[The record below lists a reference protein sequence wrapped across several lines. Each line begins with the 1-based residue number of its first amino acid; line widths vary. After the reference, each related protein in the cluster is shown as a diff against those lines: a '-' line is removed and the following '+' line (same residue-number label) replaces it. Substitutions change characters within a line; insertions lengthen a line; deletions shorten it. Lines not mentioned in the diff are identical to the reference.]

1 MCAED
6 ENACHVLFNL
16 TYYLAKQEWSLSD
29 FFNLLKLQEKNCA
42 PVIKECYRNDRAVG
56 NFLDV
61 IGKVTMDS
69 LRKDLANTHY
79 FCILSDGST
88 DSSVI
93 KEELVYLLFLKSG
106 KPLWKF
112 LSIESANNANAED
125 IIECI
130 MTAFE
135 RIGILD
141 FQKRIMELNVDG
153 ASVNT
158 GVHNGVGVLIQAD
171 SPWLQVIHCF
181 NHLELAVKDAFKNKN
196 FNKIVEMLMKFYYL
210 YQKSSKHL

>member
-1 MCAED
+1 M
-6 ENACHVLFNL
+6 
-16 TYYLAKQEWSLSD
+16 
-29 FFNLLKLQEKNCA
+29 KLQEKNCT
-42 PVIKECYRNDRAVG
+42 PGIKECYRNDRAAG

-69 LRKDLANTHY
+69 LQKDLANAHY
-79 FCILSDGST
+79 FCVLSDGSN

-93 KEELVYLLFLKSG
+93 EEKLVYLLFLKSG
-106 KPLWKF
+106 KPLLKF
-112 LSIESANNANAED
+112 LSIEPANNANAEG

-130 MTAFE
+130 KTAFE

-141 FQKRIMELNVDG
+141 FQKRIMGLNADG

-158 GVHNGVGVLIQAD
+158 GLHNGVGVLMQAD

-181 NHLELAVKDAFKNKN
+181 NHHLELAIKDAFKNNN
-196 FNKIVEMLMKFYYL
+196 FNKIDEMLMKFYYL
-210 YQKSSKHL
+210 